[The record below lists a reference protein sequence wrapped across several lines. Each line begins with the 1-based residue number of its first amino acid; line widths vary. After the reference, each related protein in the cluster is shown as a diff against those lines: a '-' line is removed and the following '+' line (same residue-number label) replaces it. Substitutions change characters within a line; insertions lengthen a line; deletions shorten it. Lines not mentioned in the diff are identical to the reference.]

1 MFATVPGL
9 TAPPPFGSNE
19 RTVVLNVDPDK
30 LLAFNLSPDEVVQA
44 LVKNN
49 AIVPSG
55 NLREGRIMY
64 ITTVNALEDSIKQF
78 EDIPIKSQGSN
89 TIFVRD
95 VAKVEDATDITV
107 DYALVNGK
115 RSVYIPIVKTPEAS
129 TLTVVNM
136 LRARIPEMKA
146 LLPSDVAISYDFDQ
160 SVFVINA
167 AKSLM
172 TEGILGAILT
182 GLTVLLF
189 LRDWRSSLVVII
201 TIPVSILG
209 AVFFLNLTGQT
220 VNIMTLSGLSLAIGI
235 LVDQATVTIEN
246 IHQHLERGQDKKQAI
261 LEACLEVSFPELLI
275 LLCILAVFALSF
287 VMTGV
292 PKAMFLPL
300 SMSIGFAMIVSYI
313 AAQTLVPVLSNK
325 LIKTDLYQISPDN
338 AGHKEKDEKK
348 GIFQRSK
355 AALTRRLEKWMPR
368 RKSVV
373 LIYLLIALSGAAACF
388 IVIGK
393 DLLPVSNVGE
403 LQLRLR
409 EPDGTRL
416 TITEG
421 VTKSVLG
428 MLDSAVDH
436 HIKISSAYVGLVPSS
451 FGASNLYIFNSGTQ
465 EAVIQ
470 VELDENYKVNV
481 EDLKETLRHKIL
493 KRYPELHLSFEPI
506 ELTQK
511 IMSQGASTPIEV
523 QIAGKSMEDIEQYA
537 DRLVDTL
544 KGIPVLRD
552 VQIVQPLKYPVI
564 NISVDRER
572 LSLLGLSISDI
583 SKSITDATSSSR
595 FTNKNLWLDH
605 KDAYTYQTQ
614 VEVPE
619 YMLTSVEQLKF
630 TPLVQGQMRPVLEDV
645 ASVSI
650 DTLPGEY
657 DRSGPRRFVTVSAN
671 THNIDLGSA
680 TAAVQKALHSLGTP
694 PAGLVPEIRGMS
706 SLLTETLNSLQSGLL
721 AAIVVILLLLAAN
734 YQAFGTAI
742 CVLSTVPA
750 VLLGSMLM
758 LLATG
763 ATLNLQSYMGI
774 IMSIGVSVANALLIV
789 TNAEKL
795 RLDFKD
801 PFKAA
806 IVSAGLR
813 FRPILMTTVAMI
825 VGMIPMS
832 SGFGE
837 NGDQTA
843 PLGRAVIGGL
853 AASTLSALFMVPLVY
868 GWIQQKKG
876 FKTLSMLPEDN

>member
-1 MFATVPGL
+1 M
-9 TAPPPFGSNE
+9 N
-19 RTVVLNVDPDK
+19 
-30 LLAFNLSPDEVVQA
+30 
-44 LVKNN
+44 
-49 AIVPSG
+49 
-55 NLREGRIMY
+55 
-64 ITTVNALEDSIKQF
+64 
-78 EDIPIKSQGSN
+78 
-89 TIFVRD
+89 
-95 VAKVEDATDITV
+95 
-107 DYALVNGK
+107 
-115 RSVYIPIVKTPEAS
+115 
-129 TLTVVNM
+129 
-136 LRARIPEMKA
+136 
-146 LLPSDVAISYDFDQ
+146 
-160 SVFVINA
+160 
-167 AKSLM
+167 
-172 TEGILGAILT
+172 
-182 GLTVLLF
+182 
-189 LRDWRSSLVVII
+189 
-201 TIPVSILG
+201 
-209 AVFFLNLTGQT
+209 
-220 VNIMTLSGLSLAIGI
+220 
-235 LVDQATVTIEN
+235 
-246 IHQHLERGQDKKQAI
+246 
-261 LEACLEVSFPELLI
+261 
-275 LLCILAVFALSF
+275 
-287 VMTGV
+287 
-292 PKAMFLPL
+292 
-300 SMSIGFAMIVSYI
+300 
-313 AAQTLVPVLSNK
+313 
-325 LIKTDLYQISPDN
+325 
-338 AGHKEKDEKK
+338 
-348 GIFQRSK
+348 
-355 AALTRRLEKWMPR
+355 
-368 RKSVV
+368 
-373 LIYLLIALSGAAACF
+373 
-388 IVIGK
+388 
-393 DLLPVSNVGE
+393 
-403 LQLRLR
+403 
-409 EPDGTRL
+409 
-416 TITEG
+416 
-421 VTKSVLG
+421 
-428 MLDSAVDH
+428 
-436 HIKISSAYVGLVPSS
+436 
-451 FGASNLYIFNSGTQ
+451 
-465 EAVIQ
+465 
-470 VELDENYKVNV
+470 
-481 EDLKETLRHKIL
+481 
-493 KRYPELHLSFEPI
+493 
-506 ELTQK
+506 
-511 IMSQGASTPIEV
+511 
-523 QIAGKSMEDIEQYA
+523 
-537 DRLVDTL
+537 
-544 KGIPVLRD
+544 
-552 VQIVQPLKYPVI
+552 
-564 NISVDRER
+564 RER

-837 NGDQTA
+837 NGNQTA